1 MKKIGLSVILAVLS
15 FMPLNLRAQDSVTIT
30 FMVND
35 DAIGAVSPA
44 GVHTFAEGEEYSVSA
59 TAVPGYRVMGW
70 VIKLDCDEETCTVPL
85 DTATATLTTT
95 ADVVQGYSSYTVVAI
110 VTTAAVYPDSLTF
123 VIGINDPQGGY
134 IDPYEPGVYHFGLGQ
149 SFVFHAEPN
158 PGYEFMG
165 WGILNVHPSYGV
177 YQYEDAFA
185 DISYVGPVTVSND
198 MLGMVFQMTALF
210 APLEGVGEAE
220 KPDFNAYC
228 CDGRICL
235 KGAEGREVSLYDIY
249 GRMLYRGRATG
260 TSEFYSV
267 PASGVYLLRVEG
279 MGSKPVAVVR

>member
-15 FMPLNLRAQDSVTIT
+15 FMPLNLRAQESVTIT

-35 DAIGAVSPA
+35 DAIGSVSPA

-59 TAVPGYRVMGW
+59 TALPGYRVMGW

-110 VTTAAVYPDSLTF
+110 VTTAAVYPDSLTL

-149 SFVFHAEPN
+149 SFVFHAEPK
-158 PGYEFMG
+158 PGYEFVG

-177 YQYEDAFA
+177 YQYEDDMT
-185 DISYVGPVTVSND
+185 DITYVGPVTVSND
-198 MLGMVFQMTALF
+198 MLGMVFQLTALF

-228 CDGRICL
+228 SDGRVVL
-235 KGAEGREVSLYDIY
+235 AGAEGRDVCLFDIY
-249 GRMLYRGRATG
+249 GRLLHRGRAAGSVET
-260 TSEFYSV
+260 YAV
-267 PASGVYLLRVEG
+267 PAAGVYLLRVEG
-279 MGSKPVAVVR
+279 LGTRPVAVVR

>member
-1 MKKIGLSVILAVLS
+1 MKKIGLSVILTVLS

-35 DAIGAVSPA
+35 DAIGSVSPA

-59 TAVPGYRVMGW
+59 TALPGYRVMGW

-177 YQYEDAFA
+177 YQYEDDMT

-198 MLGMVFQMTALF
+198 MLGMVFQLTALF